1 MRVVHNTVG
10 DWQFLTGDQ
19 MPEDIRLAA
28 LEQMVIRD
36 RTLNEAF
43 DLDLDIQ
50 WIETLLVE
58 NGLKQIGRGRR

>member
-1 MRVVHNTVG
+1 
-10 DWQFLTGDQ
+10 

-36 RTLNEAF
+36 RTVNEAF

-58 NGLKQIGRGRR
+58 NGLKQNWKRKKMKNRCRDPHSPPFISP

>member
-1 MRVVHNTVG
+1 
-10 DWQFLTGDQ
+10 

-36 RTLNEAF
+36 RTVNEAF